1 MTVQDL
7 IRILRTYPAD
17 MPVVVNGY
25 EDGFDDVSPE
35 GIAVVKVQL
44 NRGTKDWQ
52 GRHLE
57 PATQTEEMPA
67 DEDNVDALA
76 FLRESN

>member
-17 MPVVVNGY
+17 MRVVVNGY

-52 GRHLE
+52 GSHLK
-57 PATQTEEMPA
+57 PATQSDEVPA
-67 DEDNVDALA
+67 DEDIVDALA

>member
-1 MTVQDL
+1 MTVKDL
-7 IRILRTYPAD
+7 ILILRTYPAD
-17 MPVVVNGY
+17 MRVVVNGY

-67 DEDNVDALA
+67 DDDIVDALA
-76 FLRESN
+76 ILRESN

>member
-17 MPVVVNGY
+17 MRVVVNGY
-25 EDGFDDVSPE
+25 EDGFDNVSPE

-67 DEDNVDALA
+67 GDDIVDALA
-76 FLRESN
+76 LFRESN

>member
-7 IRILRTYPAD
+7 IRILGTYPAD
-17 MPVVVNGY
+17 MRVVVNGY
-25 EDGFDDVSPE
+25 EEGFDDVSPE
-35 GIAVVKVQL
+35 RIAVVNVRL
-44 NRGTKDWQ
+44 NQGTKDWQ

-57 PATQTEEMPA
+57 PETQTDDMAA
-67 DEDNVDALA
+67 DSDIVEALA

>member
-7 IRILRTYPAD
+7 IRILRTYPPD
-17 MPVVVNGY
+17 MRVVVNGY
-25 EDGFDDVSPE
+25 EDGFDDVSSDR
-35 GIAVVKVQL
+35 IAMVKVQL

-57 PATQTEEMPA
+57 PATQTKGMPA
-67 DEDNVDALA
+67 DEDFVHALA
-76 FLRESN
+76 FFRESN

>member
-17 MPVVVNGY
+17 MRVVVNGY
-25 EDGFDDVSPE
+25 EEGFDDVSPE
-35 GIAVVKVQL
+35 RIAVVKVQL

-57 PATQTEEMPA
+57 PDTQTGEMAA
-67 DEDNVDALA
+67 DSDIVDALA
-76 FLRESN
+76 LLRESN

>member
-1 MTVQDL
+1 MTVKDL
-7 IRILRTYPAD
+7 IQVLRTYPAD
-17 MPVVVNGY
+17 MRVVVNGY
-25 EDGFDDVSPE
+25 EGGFDDVSPE

-57 PATQTEEMPA
+57 AETQTGERPA
-67 DEDNVDALA
+67 DDDIVDALA

>member
-17 MPVVVNGY
+17 MRVVVNGY
-25 EDGFDDVSPE
+25 EEGFDDVSPG

-57 PATQTEEMPA
+57 PATQSDEVPA
-67 DEDNVDALA
+67 DEDIVDALA

>member
-17 MPVVVNGY
+17 MRVVVNGY
-25 EDGFDDVSPE
+25 EEGFDDVSPE
-35 GIAVVKVQL
+35 RVAVVKVQL

-67 DEDNVDALA
+67 GDDIVDALA

>member
-1 MTVQDL
+1 MTVQEL
-7 IRILRTYPAD
+7 IRILRTYPEELR
-17 MPVVVNGY
+17 VVVNGY

-35 GIAVVKVQL
+35 GITVVRVQL

-57 PATQTEEMPA
+57 SATQTDEMLG
-67 DEDNVDALA
+67 DDDIVHALA
-76 FLRESN
+76 LFRESN

>member
-1 MTVQDL
+1 MTVQEL
-7 IRILRTYPAD
+7 IRVLRTYPAD
-17 MPVVVNGY
+17 MRVVVNGY

-44 NRGTKDWQ
+44 NRGAEDWQ

-57 PATQTEEMPA
+57 PPTQTQEMPA
-67 DEDNVDALA
+67 DDDVVDALV

>member
-1 MTVQDL
+1 MTVQEL

-17 MPVVVNGY
+17 IRVVVNGY

-35 GIAVVKVQL
+35 RIAVVKVQL

-57 PATQTEEMPA
+57 PETQTEESPA
-67 DEDNVDALA
+67 DEGIVDALA
-76 FLRESN
+76 MFRESN

>member
-1 MTVQDL
+1 MTIRDL
-7 IRILRTYPAD
+7 IQILRTYPAD
-17 MPVVVNGY
+17 MRVVVSGY
-25 EDGFDDVSPE
+25 EEGFDDVSPE
-35 GIAVVKVQL
+35 RIAVVKVQL
-44 NRGTKDWQ
+44 NRGTEDWQ

-67 DEDNVDALA
+67 DGDIVDALA

>member
-17 MPVVVNGY
+17 MRVVVNGY

-35 GIAVVKVQL
+35 RIAVVEVQL
-44 NRGTKDWQ
+44 NRGLEDWQ
-52 GRHLE
+52 GRHQE
-57 PATQTEEMPA
+57 PAAQTEEM
-67 DEDNVDALA
+67 DGDDDIVDALA
-76 FLRESN
+76 FFRESN

>member
-7 IRILRTYPAD
+7 IQVLRSYPAD
-17 MPVVVNGY
+17 MRVVVNGY

-52 GRHLE
+52 GRHLGAE
-57 PATQTEEMPA
+57 TQTGERPV
-67 DEDNVDALA
+67 DDHIVDALA

>member
-17 MPVVVNGY
+17 MRVVVNGY

-35 GIAVVKVQL
+35 GVAVVKVQL

-57 PATQTEEMPA
+57 PAMQTEETPA
-67 DEDNVDALA
+67 DDDIVNALA

>member
-7 IRILRTYPAD
+7 IQILRTYPAD
-17 MPVVVNGY
+17 MRVVVNGY

-35 GIAVVKVQL
+35 RIAVVRVQL

-57 PATQTEEMPA
+57 PETQTEEMPA
-67 DEDNVDALA
+67 DDEIVDALA
-76 FLRESN
+76 FFRKSN

>member
-1 MTVQDL
+1 MTIQEL
-7 IRILRTYPAD
+7 IRILRAYPAD
-17 MPVVVNGY
+17 MRVVVNGY
-25 EDGFDDVSPE
+25 EEGFDDVSPE
-35 GIAVVKVQL
+35 RIAVVKVQL

-57 PATQTEEMPA
+57 PARQTEEMPA
-67 DEDNVDALA
+67 DDDIVDALA

>member
-17 MPVVVNGY
+17 MRVVVNGY

-35 GIAVVKVQL
+35 GLAVVKVQL

-57 PATQTEEMPA
+57 PVAQTEEMPA
-67 DEDNVDALA
+67 GEDIVDALA
-76 FLRESN
+76 FFRESN

>member
-1 MTVQDL
+1 MTVQNL
-7 IRILRTYPAD
+7 IRILHTYPPD
-17 MPVVVNGY
+17 MRVVVSGY
-25 EDGFDDVSPE
+25 EEGFDDVSPE
-35 GIAVVKVQL
+35 RIAVVKVQL

-57 PATQTEEMPA
+57 PETQTGETPA
-67 DEDNVDALA
+67 DDDIVNALA

>member
-1 MTVQDL
+1 MTAQDL

-17 MPVVVNGY
+17 MRVVVNGY

-44 NRGTKDWQ
+44 NRGTKAWQ

-57 PATQTEEMPA
+57 PATQSDEMPA
-67 DEDNVDALA
+67 NEDTVDALA

>member
-7 IRILRTYPAD
+7 IHILRTYPAD
-17 MPVVVNGY
+17 MRVVVNGY
-25 EDGFDDVSPE
+25 EEGFDDVSPE
-35 GIAVVKVQL
+35 GIAVVNVQL
-44 NRGTKDWQ
+44 DRGTKDWQ

-57 PATQTEEMPA
+57 PETQTEETSG
-67 DEDNVDALA
+67 DEEIVDALA

>member
-1 MTVQDL
+1 MRVQEL

-17 MPVVVNGY
+17 MRVVVNGY
-25 EDGFDDVSPE
+25 EEGFDDVSPE

-44 NRGTKDWQ
+44 NRGMEDWQ
-52 GRHLE
+52 CRHQE

-67 DEDNVDALA
+67 GDDIVDALA
-76 FLRESN
+76 LFRESN

>member
-1 MTVQDL
+1 MTIQDL
-7 IRILRTYPAD
+7 IRILGTYPAD
-17 MPVVVNGY
+17 MRVVVSGY
-25 EDGFDDVSPE
+25 EEGFDDVSPE
-35 GIAVVKVQL
+35 RIAVVKVQL

-57 PATQTEEMPA
+57 PATQPDDMPA
-67 DEDNVDALA
+67 DDDIVDSLA